1 MWLTAVASSVVRK
14 CSWISF
20 LPSSSTSIVPFTVS
34 TDGMLGLLPRVA
46 VRAET

>member
-1 MWLTAVASSVVRK
+1 MGPL
-14 CSWISF
+14 
-20 LPSSSTSIVPFTVS
+20 TVS